1 MSPARHDGDC
11 DCCVGP
17 IRSTPQRIAN
27 RPGLP
32 TITHR
37 TGTWATFRQSM
48 FAGLS
53 RSPGTSR
60 LRTRDDRDLTIGLVD
75 AWAVVGDV
83 LTFAVERTA
92 NEQYLRTATERRSI
106 DAMAHLIGY
115 RLQPGI
121 AASTWLAFALETA
134 QGSPPVVPIDAA
146 TKVQSLP
153 GPGERPQV
161 FETIEPVEARG
172 DWNRLAVVTRVPR
185 SPRDGDVEAWLDGTG
200 PGLHTGALVV
210 FVGQG
215 WTSDA
220 PEDGWEQ
227 RRLTAVDVDPV
238 GERTRIGW
246 TTPLEDLDGE
256 AAEIHLVRRQASLF
270 GHNAPDPRLFHPD
283 VRDELADGVLDGSD
297 WNFDGITASEET
309 AGRWWIHLDAEY
321 DGLEAGGRAVVSSP
335 FLGRSVLATI
345 TDVAAAQKA
354 DYALSGRVTALEVD
368 ADLTDFGGSGT
379 RTTTILVESSE
390 LALAAAPMTIPVAG
404 STIKVTTAPS
414 PTLEPRRIVVRGRGP
429 RARGRDGVALAVLGD
444 DGTSVPTLGGE
455 EFVVLSLD
463 EDPFDAPAGHHRW
476 RLRTGDGGEGTATG
490 DPDAL
495 EILPAAADD
504 PVIGEVALVEP
515 VPGATSQL
523 VLVEPLRNAYER
535 AGVEVWGNVAAAT
548 HGESVRDEVLGS
560 GDAAATFQH
569 FTLARAPVT
578 HVRADDGG
586 TTSTLG
592 VWVDGVR
599 WEEMPTLFGRG
610 PRDRVYV
617 TREDDDRRTVVR
629 FGDGVTGARL
639 PTGRDNVRADYRV
652 GSGPDGHVAA
662 DQLTLLMT
670 RPLGV
675 RGVTNPIPSAG
686 AVARQERADARANAP
701 RTVLTHGRIVSLQD
715 YEDFARDHPGI
726 AKAAAIWTW
735 DGSRRGV
742 LVTVAASDGAV
753 LGPGDEV
760 HDTLVTAIADAAGS
774 RVPVV
779 VTSHRPASFRIRA
792 SVWVSADRRRE
803 HVLTGVRNEL
813 GTAFSFAAGDL
824 GRAVPLSVVYEV
836 VHRVDG
842 VEAVDIDQ
850 LSRDQAVLEPVLTAA
865 APVNGDPP
873 TTPGAELLVLDPATL
888 DDVEVAP

>member
-1 MSPARHDGDC
+1 MSPPRHDGDC

-17 IRSTPQRIAN
+17 IQSTPRRIAN

-32 TITHR
+32 TIAHR
-37 TGTWATFRQSM
+37 AGTWATFRRSM

-53 RSPGTSR
+53 RSPGTGR
-60 LRTRDDRDLTIGLVD
+60 LRTRDDRDLTIALVD

-134 QGSPPVVPIDAA
+134 QRSPPVVPIDAT

-161 FETIEPVEARG
+161 FETVEPVEARG
-172 DWNRLAVVTRVPR
+172 DWNCLSVVTRVPR

-200 PGLHTGALVV
+200 LGLDAGAQVALVGPNWLPTAPAAAWEARQLTSV
-210 FVGQG
+210 DADPRAQVTRVAWHDALTMVG
-215 WTSDA
+215 DA
-220 PEDGWEQ
+220 DGVE
-227 RRLTAVDVDPV
+227 V
-238 GERTRIGW
+238 
-246 TTPLEDLDGE
+246 
-256 AAEIHLVRRQASLF
+256 HLVRRRASLF
-270 GHNAPDPRLFHPD
+270 GHNAPDPRLFTAD
-283 VRDELADGVLDGSD
+283 VRTDLGSALTSNDEEWVFALA
-297 WNFDGITASEET
+297 TET
-309 AGRWWIHLDAEY
+309 IHLDAEY
-321 DGLEAGGRAVVSSP
+321 EGLEPGGRVLLANPDVNGGQP
-335 FLGRSVLATI
+335 ELATI
-345 TDVAAAQKA
+345 VDAVAGQRSA
-354 DYALSGRVTALEVD
+354 YGLSGRVTRLELD
-368 ADLTDFGGSGT
+368 HSASAFGGQRTRGT
-379 RTTTILVESSE
+379 TVMVDSQRLPVGH
-390 LALAAAPMTIPVAG
+390 APLLDPVAG
-404 STIKVTTAPS
+404 PVIDLTAAPS
-414 PTLEPRRIVVRGRGP
+414 STTGPRRILVRGPGP
-429 RARGRDGVALAVLGD
+429 RARGRDGVALIVLGD

-463 EDPFDAPAGHHRW
+463 EAPAGAPEGHQSW
-476 RLRTGDGGEGTATG
+476 RLRMGDGREGTVTG
-490 DPDAL
+490 APDAL
-495 EILPAAADD
+495 EILPAAVDD

-515 VPGATSQL
+515 VPGTTSQ
-523 VLVEPLRNAYER
+523 VMLVEPLRNAYDR
-535 AGVEVWGNVAAAT
+535 AGLEVWGNVAAAT

-586 TTSTLG
+586 ATSTLG
-592 VWVDGVR
+592 VWVDGAL
-599 WEEMPTLFGRG
+599 WEEVPALFGRG

-617 TREDDDRRTVVR
+617 TREGDDGRTVVR
-629 FGDGVTGARL
+629 FGDGATGARL

-652 GSGPDGHVAA
+652 GSGPDGHVNA

-686 AVARQERADARANAP
+686 AVARQDRADARANAP
-701 RTVLTHGRIVSLQD
+701 RTVLTHGRIVSLRD
-715 YEDFARDHPGI
+715 YEDFARDHPGM

-742 LVTVAASDGAV
+742 LVTVAATDGAV
-753 LGPGDEV
+753 VGPGDEV

-774 RVPVV
+774 RVPVA
-779 VTSHRPASFRIRA
+779 VTSHRPASFRLRA
-792 SVWVSADRRRE
+792 SVWVSADRRPE
-803 HVLTGVRNEL
+803 DVLAAVRHEL

-836 VHRVDG
+836 VHRVTG

-850 LSRDQAVLEPVLTAA
+850 LSRDQGVLEPVLTAA
-865 APVNGDPP
+865 APMNGDPP